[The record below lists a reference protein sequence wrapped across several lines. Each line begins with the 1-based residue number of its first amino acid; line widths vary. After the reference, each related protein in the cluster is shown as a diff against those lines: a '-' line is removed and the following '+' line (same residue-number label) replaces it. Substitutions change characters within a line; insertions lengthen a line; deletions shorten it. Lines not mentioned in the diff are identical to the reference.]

1 MAFSEFGDL
10 FFVLFQMIC
19 VILVA
24 AYLITRTA
32 SFTRVLDGLVTWKS
46 QAILIL
52 LFGAL
57 SIYGTE
63 SGITILGATANVR
76 DLGPMVGGLACGPVV
91 GLGAGLIGAAY
102 RFSLAG
108 FTAVP
113 CSAATIL
120 AGLFGGLIFL
130 LSGRKFVGIHGA
142 VLFAIGM
149 EAFHMG
155 ITLLLCRPFDQAL
168 TVVREV
174 ALPMI
179 IANAIGVFIFA
190 LIIGNLIAERQTKAE
205 RDAYLSELERK
216 KAELRIAHDIQ
227 MSFLPERLPDVPG
240 LDIAAFSL
248 PAKEVGG
255 DFYDA
260 IPLSGQRIAFVI
272 ADVAG
277 KGVPAALFMA
287 LSRTVLRANALIPR
301 SARDAVREANAL
313 IAADAKSGM
322 FVTLFYAVVDPV
334 KKTLT
339 YVNAG
344 HNPPLLFRSGSE
356 RVLELKGTGII
367 LGVMPDADY
376 GEETLALEKN
386 DLVLL
391 YTDGVTEAIDSHEK
405 QFGEQRLIET
415 VMGCR
420 DLPSREIVDRIRRA
434 VADFSGDEPQFDDQ
448 TLMVLRV
455 V

>member
-1 MAFSEFGDL
+1 MAFSIFGDM
-10 FFVLFQMIC
+10 FFVLLQMIC
-19 VILVA
+19 VIIVV

-32 SFTRVLDGLVTWKS
+32 SFTQVLDGILTWKN
-46 QAILIL
+46 QAILVL

-102 RFSLAG
+102 RYSLAG

-113 CSAATIL
+113 CATATIL

-130 LSGRKFVGIHGA
+130 AAGRRFIGMHGA
-142 VLFAIGM
+142 VLFAVGM
-149 EAFHMG
+149 EASHMG
-155 ITLLLCRPFDQAL
+155 LTLLLCRPFEQAL
-168 TVVREV
+168 GVVEGV
-174 ALPMI
+174 AFPMI
-179 IANAIGVFIFA
+179 VANATGVFIFA
-190 LIIGNLIAERQTKAE
+190 FIIGNLITERQTKAE
-205 RDAYLSELERK
+205 RDTYLSELERK

-227 MSFLPERLPDVPG
+227 MSFLPEKLPEVPG
-240 LDIAAFSL
+240 FELAALSV

-260 IPLSGQRIAFVI
+260 ISLPGGQTALVI
-272 ADVAG
+272 ADVSG

-287 LSRTVLRANALIPR
+287 LSRTVLRANAQVPR
-301 SARDAVREANAL
+301 SARDAVREANML
-313 IAADAKSGM
+313 IAEDAKSGM
-322 FVTLFYAVVDPV
+322 FVTLFYAVADPG

-344 HNPPLLFRSGSE
+344 HNPPLLFRSDSNMP
-356 RVLELKGTGII
+356 LDLKGTGII
-367 LGVMPDADY
+367 LGVMPEADY
-376 GEETLALEKN
+376 DEVTV
-386 DLVLL
+386 DLKSGDLILL
-391 YTDGVTEAIDSHEK
+391 YTDGVTEAINPGEE
-405 QFGEQRLIET
+405 QFGVNRLTET
-415 VMGCR
+415 VASCR
-420 DLPSREIVDRIRRA
+420 DLPPTAIIDRIRDA
-434 VADFSGDEPQFDDQ
+434 VVQFSGDEPQFDDL

>member
-1 MAFSEFGDL
+1 MAFSGFGDMFL
-10 FFVLFQMIC
+10 VLLQMIC
-19 VILVA
+19 VIIVV

-32 SFTRVLDGLVTWKS
+32 SFTQVLDGIFTWKG
-46 QAILIL
+46 QATLIL

-102 RFSLAG
+102 RFSLGG
-108 FTAVP
+108 FTAVS
-113 CSAATIL
+113 CSAATVL
-120 AGLFGGLIFL
+120 AGLFGGLIFIL
-130 LSGRKFVGIHGA
+130 AGRRFIGMHGA

-168 TVVREV
+168 GVVEGV
-174 ALPMI
+174 AVPMI
-179 IANAIGVFIFA
+179 AANAIGVFIFA
-190 LIIGNLIAERQTKAE
+190 FIIANLITERQTKEE
-205 RDAYLSELERK
+205 RDAFLSELERK
-216 KAELRIAHDIQ
+216 KAELRIAHEIQ

-240 LDIAAFSL
+240 FELAALSL

-260 IPLSGQRIAFVI
+260 IPLPGGRTALAI
-272 ADVAG
+272 ADVSG

-287 LSRTVLRANALIPR
+287 LSRTVLRANALVSR
-301 SARDAVREANAL
+301 GAREAIREANVL
-313 IAADAKSGM
+313 IAEDAKSGM
-322 FVTLFYAVVDPV
+322 FVTVFYAVADPIER
-334 KKTLT
+334 TLT

-344 HNPPLLFRSGSE
+344 HNPPLLFRAGGGRPE
-356 RVLELKGTGII
+356 ELKGTGII
-367 LGVMPDADY
+367 LGVMPEAEY
-376 GEETLALEKN
+376 GEETIHLKSG

-391 YTDGVTEAIDSHEK
+391 YTDGVTEAINPGEE
-405 QFGEQRLIET
+405 QFGEARLIET
-415 VMGCR
+415 VASSLDRSPAGIVENVR
-420 DLPSREIVDRIRRA
+420 DA
-434 VADFSGDEPQFDDQ
+434 VMEFSGDEPQFDDL
-448 TLMVLRV
+448 TLMALRV

>member
-1 MAFSEFGDL
+1 MALSGFNDM
-10 FFVLFQMIC
+10 FFVLLQMIC
-19 VILVA
+19 VIVVA
-24 AYLITRTA
+24 AYLISRTA
-32 SFTRVLDGLVTWKS
+32 SFNEVLEGRVTWKG

-63 SGITILGATANVR
+63 SGITILGAPANVR

-91 GLGAGLIGAAY
+91 GIGAGLIGGVY
-102 RFSLAG
+102 RLLLG
-108 FTAVP
+108 GITAVP
-113 CSAATIL
+113 CTAATIL

-130 LSGRKFVGIHGA
+130 FAGKKFIGMQGA

-155 ITLLLCRPFDQAL
+155 LTLLIARPFDQAL
-168 TVVREV
+168 AIVEGVTF
-174 ALPMI
+174 PMI
-179 IANAIGVFIFA
+179 IANTTGVFIFA
-190 LIIGNLIAERQTKAE
+190 FIIANLISERQTKAE
-205 RDAYLSELERK
+205 RDSFLSELERK

-227 MSFLPERLPDVPG
+227 MSFLPEDLPQVPG
-240 LDIAAFSL
+240 LDLAALAL

-260 IPLSGQRIAFVI
+260 IPLPGERTALVI

-287 LSRTVLRANALIPR
+287 LSRTVMRANTLVPR
-301 SARDAVREANAL
+301 SAREAVGEANAL

-322 FVTLFYAVVDPV
+322 FVTLFYGVVDPAARM
-334 KKTLT
+334 LT

-344 HNPPLLFRSGSE
+344 HNPPLLFRAGGGRPE
-356 RVLELKGTGII
+356 ELKGTGII
-367 LGVMPDADY
+367 LGVMPEAEY
-376 GEETLALEKN
+376 GEKTVTLGSG
-386 DLVLL
+386 DLLVC
-391 YTDGVTEAIDSHEK
+391 YTDGVTEAINANEE
-405 QFGEQRLIET
+405 QFGERRLIET

-420 DLPSREIVDRIRRA
+420 TLTSGEVIDRIRDGVRE
-434 VADFSGDEPQFDDQ
+434 FSGDEPQFDDQ
-448 TLMVLRV
+448 TLIVLRV
-455 V
+455 A

>member
-1 MAFSEFGDL
+1 M
-10 FFVLFQMIC
+10 FFVLLQMIC
-19 VILVA
+19 VVMVV
-24 AYLITRTA
+24 AYLITRSA
-32 SFTRVLDGLVTWKS
+32 SFTRVLDDLVTWKS
-46 QAILIL
+46 QAILTL

-91 GLGAGLIGAAY
+91 GLGAGLIGAAH
-102 RFSLAG
+102 RFSLGG

-113 CSAATIL
+113 CATATIL

-130 LSGRKFVGIHGA
+130 AAGRKFIGMHGA
-142 VLFAIGM
+142 VLFAVGM
-149 EAFHMG
+149 ESFHMG
-155 ITLLLCRPFDQAL
+155 ITLLLCRPFDEAL
-168 TVVREV
+168 EVVEGV
-174 ALPMI
+174 AFPMI
-179 IANAIGVFIFA
+179 IANATGVFIFA
-190 LIIGNLIAERQTKAE
+190 LIIGNLITERQTKAE
-205 RDAYLSELERK
+205 RDTFLSELERK

-227 MSFLPERLPDVPG
+227 MSFLPERLPEVAG
-240 LDIAAFSL
+240 LELAALSL

-260 IPLSGQRIAFVI
+260 IPLPGNRTAFVI

-287 LSRTVLRANALIPR
+287 LSRTVLRANALVPR
-301 SARDAVREANAL
+301 SAREAVREANML
-313 IAADAKSGM
+313 IAEDAKSGM
-322 FVTLFYAVVDPV
+322 FVTLFYAVVDPAT
-334 KKTLT
+334 KMLT

-344 HNPPLLFRSGSE
+344 HNPPLLFRSGSG
-356 RVLELKGTGII
+356 RPLELKGTGII
-367 LGVMPDADY
+367 LGVMPEADY
-376 GEETLALEKN
+376 GEETISLESG

-391 YTDGVTEAIDSHEK
+391 YTDGVTEAINPGEE
-405 QFGEQRLIET
+405 QFGEKRLIET
-415 VMGCR
+415 VMGCH
-420 DLPSREIVDRIRRA
+420 DLPPGAIVDRVRDA
-434 VADFSGDEPQFDDQ
+434 VVRFSGDEPQFDDL

>member
-1 MAFSEFGDL
+1 MAFSGFGDM
-10 FFVLFQMIC
+10 FFVLLQMIC
-19 VILVA
+19 VIIVV
-24 AYLITRTA
+24 AYLITRTK
-32 SFTRVLDGLVTWKS
+32 SFTQVLNGIFTWKG
-46 QAILIL
+46 QVTLIL

-113 CSAATIL
+113 CATATIL

-130 LSGRKFVGIHGA
+130 LAGRRFIGMHGA
-142 VLFAIGM
+142 VLFAVGM
-149 EAFHMG
+149 EALHMG
-155 ITLLLCRPFDQAL
+155 ITLLLCRPFEQAL
-168 TVVREV
+168 GVVEGV
-174 ALPMI
+174 AVPMI
-179 IANAIGVFIFA
+179 IANATGVFIFA
-190 LIIGNLIAERQTKAE
+190 FIIGNLIAERQTKDE
-205 RDAYLSELERK
+205 RDSFLSELERK
-216 KAELRIAHDIQ
+216 KAELKIAHDIQ
-227 MSFLPERLPDVPG
+227 MSFLPERLPEVPG
-240 LDIAAFSL
+240 FELAALSL

-260 IPLSGQRIAFVI
+260 IPLPGGRTAFVI
-272 ADVAG
+272 ADVSG

-287 LSRTVLRANALIPR
+287 LSRTVLRANSLIPR
-301 SARDAVREANAL
+301 SARDAVTEANML
-313 IAADAKSGM
+313 IAEDAKSGM
-322 FVTLFYAVVDPV
+322 FVTLFYAVADPG

-344 HNPPLLFRSGSE
+344 HNPPLLFRPGSG
-356 RVLELKGTGII
+356 RPTGLKGTGII
-367 LGVMPDADY
+367 LGVMPEAEY
-376 GEETLALEKN
+376 GEETIHLVSG

-391 YTDGVTEAIDSHEK
+391 YTDGVTEAINPDEE
-405 QFGEQRLIET
+405 QFGEERLIET
-415 VMGCR
+415 ASASL
-420 DLPSREIVDRIRRA
+420 DLPPAEIVERVRDA
-434 VADFSGDEPQFDDQ
+434 VMAFSGDEPQFDDL
-448 TLMVLRV
+448 TLMILRV

>member
-1 MAFSEFGDL
+1 MAFSGFGDM
-10 FFVLFQMIC
+10 FFVLLQMIC
-19 VILVA
+19 VIIVV
-24 AYLITRTA
+24 AYLITRTK
-32 SFTRVLDGLVTWKS
+32 SFTQVLNGIFIWKGQVT
-46 QAILIL
+46 LIL

-113 CSAATIL
+113 CATATIL

-130 LSGRKFVGIHGA
+130 LAGRKFIGMHGA
-142 VLFAIGM
+142 VLFAVGM

-155 ITLLLCRPFDQAL
+155 ITLLLCRPFEQAL
-168 TVVREV
+168 GVVEEV
-174 ALPMI
+174 AVPMI
-179 IANAIGVFIFA
+179 IANATGVFIFA
-190 LIIGNLIAERQTKAE
+190 FIIGNLIAERQTKDE
-205 RDAYLSELERK
+205 RDSFLSELERK
-216 KAELRIAHDIQ
+216 KAELKIAHDIQ
-227 MSFLPERLPDVPG
+227 MSFLPERLPEVPG
-240 LDIAAFSL
+240 FELAALSL

-260 IPLSGQRIAFVI
+260 IPLPGGRTAFVI
-272 ADVAG
+272 ADVSG

-287 LSRTVLRANALIPR
+287 LSRTVLRANSLIPR
-301 SARDAVREANAL
+301 SARDAVTEANML
-313 IAADAKSGM
+313 IAEDAKSGM
-322 FVTLFYAVVDPV
+322 FVTLFYAVADPG

-344 HNPPLLFRSGSE
+344 HNPPLLFRAGGDSPTG
-356 RVLELKGTGII
+356 LKGTGII
-367 LGVMPDADY
+367 LGVMPEAEY
-376 GEETLALEKN
+376 GEETIHLASG
-386 DLVLL
+386 DLVLF
-391 YTDGVTEAIDSHEK
+391 YTDGVTEAINPGEE
-405 QFGEQRLIET
+405 QFGETRLIET
-415 VMGCR
+415 VAGSLDR
-420 DLPSREIVDRIRRA
+420 PPAEIVEKIRDA
-434 VADFSGDEPQFDDQ
+434 VVAFSGDEPQFDDL

>member
-1 MAFSEFGDL
+1 MAFSIIGDMFL
-10 FFVLFQMIC
+10 VLLQMIC
-19 VILVA
+19 VIMVA

-46 QAILIL
+46 QAVLTL

-102 RFSLAG
+102 RFSLGG

-113 CSAATIL
+113 CATATIL

-130 LSGRKFVGIHGA
+130 AAGRRFIGMHGA
-142 VLFAIGM
+142 VLFAVGM

-155 ITLLLCRPFDQAL
+155 ITLLLCRPFDEAL
-168 TVVREV
+168 EVVEDV
-174 ALPMI
+174 AFPMI
-179 IANAIGVFIFA
+179 IANATGVFLFA

-205 RDAYLSELERK
+205 RDTYLSELERK

-227 MSFLPERLPDVPG
+227 MSFLPDRLPEVPG
-240 LDIAAFSL
+240 LEIAALSL

-260 IPLSGQRIAFVI
+260 IPLTGGRTAIVI
-272 ADVAG
+272 ADVSG

-287 LSRTVLRANALIPR
+287 LSRTVLRANALVPR
-301 SARDAVREANAL
+301 SARDAVREANSL
-313 IAADAKSGM
+313 IAEDAKSGM
-322 FVTLFYAVVDPV
+322 FVTLFYAVADPANR
-334 KKTLT
+334 TLT

-344 HNPPLLFRSGSE
+344 HNPPLLFRSGGG
-356 RVLELKGTGII
+356 RPMTLKGTGII
-367 LGVMPDADY
+367 LGVMPEADY
-376 GEETLALEKN
+376 GEETVSLESG

-391 YTDGVTEAIDSHEK
+391 YTDGITEAINPDEE
-405 QFGEQRLIET
+405 QFGEERLIET
-415 VMGCR
+415 VIGCLNR
-420 DLPSREIVDRIRRA
+420 SSAEIVDRVRDA
-434 VADFSGDEPQFDDQ
+434 VMEFSGDEPQFDDL

>member
-1 MAFSEFGDL
+1 MAFSGFGDMFL
-10 FFVLFQMIC
+10 VLLQMIC
-19 VILVA
+19 VIIVV

-32 SFTRVLDGLVTWKS
+32 SFTQVLDGIFTWKG
-46 QAILIL
+46 QATLIL

-102 RFSLAG
+102 RFSLGG
-108 FTAVP
+108 FTAVS
-113 CSAATIL
+113 CSAATVL
-120 AGLFGGLIFL
+120 AGLFGGLIFIL
-130 LSGRKFVGIHGA
+130 AGRRFIGMHGA

-168 TVVREV
+168 GVVEGV
-174 ALPMI
+174 AVPMI
-179 IANAIGVFIFA
+179 AANAIGVFIFA
-190 LIIGNLIAERQTKAE
+190 FIIANLITERQTKEE
-205 RDAYLSELERK
+205 RDAFLSELERK
-216 KAELRIAHDIQ
+216 KAELRIAHEIQ

-240 LDIAAFSL
+240 FELAALSL

-260 IPLSGQRIAFVI
+260 IPLPGGRTALAI
-272 ADVAG
+272 ADVSG

-287 LSRTVLRANALIPR
+287 LSRTVLRANALVSR
-301 SARDAVREANAL
+301 GAREAIREANVL
-313 IAADAKSGM
+313 IAEDAKSGM
-322 FVTLFYAVVDPV
+322 FVTVFYAVADPIER
-334 KKTLT
+334 TLT

-344 HNPPLLFRSGSE
+344 HNPPLLFRAGGGRPE
-356 RVLELKGTGII
+356 ELKGTGII
-367 LGVMPDADY
+367 LGVMPEAEY
-376 GEETLALEKN
+376 GEETIRLESG

-391 YTDGVTEAIDSHEK
+391 YTDGVTEAINPGEE
-405 QFGEQRLIET
+405 QFGEARLIET
-415 VMGCR
+415 VASSLDRSPAGIVENVR
-420 DLPSREIVDRIRRA
+420 DA
-434 VADFSGDEPQFDDQ
+434 VMEFSGDEPQFDDL
-448 TLMVLRV
+448 TLMALRV

>member
-1 MAFSEFGDL
+1 MAFSGYGDM
-10 FFVLFQMIC
+10 FFVLLQMIC
-19 VILVA
+19 VIMVV

-46 QAILIL
+46 QAVLTL

-102 RFSLAG
+102 RFSLGG

-113 CSAATIL
+113 CATATIL

-130 LSGRKFVGIHGA
+130 LAGRKFIGMHGA

-155 ITLLLCRPFDQAL
+155 ITLLLCRPFEQAFE
-168 TVVREV
+168 VVEGV
-174 ALPMI
+174 AFPMI
-179 IANAIGVFIFA
+179 IANATGVFIFA
-190 LIIGNLIAERQTKAE
+190 FIIGNLITERQTKAE
-205 RDAYLSELERK
+205 RDTYLSELERK

-227 MSFLPERLPDVPG
+227 MSFLPERLPEVPG
-240 LDIAAFSL
+240 IELAALSL

-260 IPLSGQRIAFVI
+260 FPLPGGRTALVI
-272 ADVAG
+272 ADVSG

-287 LSRTVLRANALIPR
+287 LSRTVLRANALVPR
-301 SARDAVREANAL
+301 SAREAVSEANMV
-313 IAADAKSGM
+313 IAEDAKSGM
-322 FVTLFYAVVDPV
+322 FVTLFYAVADPA

-344 HNPPLLFRSGSE
+344 HNPPLLFRSDGG
-356 RVLELKGTGII
+356 RPLELKGTGII

-376 GEETLALEKN
+376 GEETVNLESG
-386 DLVLL
+386 DIVLL
-391 YTDGVTEAIDSHEK
+391 YTDGITEAINPDEE
-405 QFGEQRLIET
+405 QFGEKRLIET
-415 VMGCR
+415 VTGCR
-420 DLPSREIVDRIRRA
+420 DLSPAGIVERVRDA
-434 VADFSGDEPQFDDQ
+434 VVKFSGDEPQFDDL
-448 TLMVLRV
+448 TIMVLRV

>member
-1 MAFSEFGDL
+1 MAFSGFGDM
-10 FFVLFQMIC
+10 FFVLLQMIC
-19 VILVA
+19 VIVVV
-24 AYLITRTA
+24 AYLITRTK
-32 SFTRVLDGLVTWKS
+32 SFTQVLDGIFTWKG

-113 CSAATIL
+113 CATATVL

-130 LSGRKFVGIHGA
+130 FAGRKFIGMHGA
-142 VLFAIGM
+142 VLFAVGM

-155 ITLLLCRPFDQAL
+155 LTLLLCRPFDQAL
-168 TVVREV
+168 EVVEGV
-174 ALPMI
+174 AVPMI
-179 IANAIGVFIFA
+179 IANATGVFIFA
-190 LIIGNLIAERQTKAE
+190 FIIGNLIAERQTKEE
-205 RDAYLSELERK
+205 RDTFLSELERK
-216 KAELRIAHDIQ
+216 KAELKIAHDIQ
-227 MSFLPERLPDVPG
+227 MSFLPERLPEVPG
-240 LDIAAFSL
+240 FQLAALSL

-260 IPLSGQRIAFVI
+260 IPLPGGRTALVI
-272 ADVAG
+272 ADVSG

-287 LSRTVLRANALIPR
+287 LSRTVLRANSLVPR
-301 SARDAVREANAL
+301 SARDAVSEANML
-313 IAADAKSGM
+313 IAEDAKSGM
-322 FVTLFYAVVDPV
+322 FVTLFYAVADPGE
-334 KKTLT
+334 KTLT

-344 HNPPLLFRSGSE
+344 HNPPLLFRAGDG
-356 RVLELKGTGII
+356 RPVGLKGTGII
-367 LGVMPDADY
+367 LGVMPEAEY
-376 GEETLALEKN
+376 GEETIHLASG

-391 YTDGVTEAIDSHEK
+391 YTDGVTEAINPGEE
-405 QFGEQRLIET
+405 QFGEERLIET
-415 VMGCR
+415 VAGSLDR
-420 DLPSREIVDRIRRA
+420 PPAEIVDRVRDA
-434 VADFSGDEPQFDDQ
+434 VVRFSGDEPQFDDL

>member
-1 MAFSEFGDL
+1 MAFAGYGDL
-10 FFVLFQMIC
+10 LFVLLEMIC
-19 VILVA
+19 VIVVV
-24 AYLITRTA
+24 AYLITRTV
-32 SFTRVLDGLVTWKS
+32 SFDQVLNNTATWKN

-63 SGITILGATANVR
+63 SGITILGAPANVR

-102 RFSLAG
+102 RFSLRG

-113 CSAATIL
+113 CTTATVL
-120 AGLFGGLIFL
+120 AGLLGGLIFIL
-130 LSGRKFVGIHGA
+130 AGRKFIGMHGA

-149 EAFHMG
+149 EASHMG
-155 ITLLLCRPFDQAL
+155 LTLLLCRPLDQAL
-168 TVVREV
+168 AVVREV
-174 ALPMI
+174 ALPMT
-179 IANAIGVFIFA
+179 IANAVGVFIFA
-190 LIIGNLIAERQTKAE
+190 LIIGSLITGRQTKAE
-205 RDAYLSELERK
+205 RDAYLAELERK
-216 KAELRIAHDIQ
+216 KAELHIARDIQ
-227 MSFLPERLPDVPG
+227 MSFLPEDLPEVPG
-240 LDIAAFSL
+240 LEVSALAL

-255 DFYDA
+255 DFYDL
-260 IPLSGQRIAFVI
+260 IPLSEDRAAFVI

-287 LSRTVLRANALIPR
+287 LSRTVIRANAQNPR
-301 SARDAVREANAL
+301 SAHEAICEANTL
-313 IAADAKSGM
+313 ITADARSGM

-344 HNPPLLFRSGSE
+344 HNPPLIFRPGSS
-356 RVLELKGTGII
+356 RPVELKGTGII
-367 LGVMPDADY
+367 LGVLPDADY
-376 GEETLALEKN
+376 REETFALESR
-386 DLVLL
+386 DLIIL
-391 YTDGVTEAIDSHEK
+391 YTDGITEAINSGKE

-415 VMGCR
+415 IMDSR
-420 DLPSREIVDRIRRA
+420 DLSPDELVDRIRQA

-455 V
+455 A

>member
-1 MAFSEFGDL
+1 MASSIFGDM
-10 FFVLFQMIC
+10 FFVLLQMIC
-19 VILVA
+19 VIVVV
-24 AYLITRTA
+24 AYLITRTK
-32 SFTRVLDGLVTWKS
+32 SFTQVLDGVFSWKG
-46 QAILIL
+46 QATLIL

-91 GLGAGLIGAAY
+91 GLGAGLIGAAH
-102 RFSLAG
+102 RLSLGG

-113 CSAATIL
+113 CATATIL

-130 LSGRKFVGIHGA
+130 AAGRKFIGMHGA
-142 VLFAIGM
+142 VLFAVGM

-155 ITLLLCRPFDQAL
+155 LTLLLCRPFEQAL
-168 TVVREV
+168 EVVEGL
-174 ALPMI
+174 AIPMI
-179 IANAIGVFIFA
+179 VANATGVLIFS
-190 LIIGNLIAERQTKAE
+190 LIIGNLITERQTKAE
-205 RDAYLSELERK
+205 RDTFLSELERK

-227 MSFLPERLPDVPG
+227 MSFLPERLPEVPG
-240 LDIAAFSL
+240 FELAARSI

-260 IPLSGQRIAFVI
+260 IPLPGGRTALVI

-287 LSRTVLRANALIPR
+287 LSRTVLRANTLVPR
-301 SARDAVREANAL
+301 SASEAVSEANTL
-313 IAADAKSGM
+313 IAQDAKSGM
-322 FVTLFYAVVDPV
+322 FVTLFYTVADPG

-344 HNPPLLFRSGSE
+344 HNPPLLFRAGGG
-356 RVLELKGTGII
+356 RPTALKGTGII
-367 LGVMPDADY
+367 LGVMPEADY
-376 GEETLALEKN
+376 GEETIHLASG
-386 DLVLL
+386 DLVLF
-391 YTDGVTEAIDSHEK
+391 YTDGVTEAINPSEE
-405 QFGEQRLIET
+405 QFGEERLIET
-415 VMGCR
+415 VAGAL
-420 DLPSREIVDRIRRA
+420 DLPAAEIVERVRDA
-434 VADFSGDEPQFDDQ
+434 VMAFSGDEPQFDDL

>member
-1 MAFSEFGDL
+1 MAFTGYGDL
-10 FFVLFQMIC
+10 LFVLLEMIC
-19 VILVA
+19 VIVVV
-24 AYLITRTA
+24 AYLITRTT
-32 SFTRVLDGLVTWKS
+32 SFDRVLGNTATWKN

-63 SGITILGATANVR
+63 SGITILGAPANVR

-102 RFSLAG
+102 RFSLGG

-113 CSAATIL
+113 CTTATVL
-120 AGLFGGLIFL
+120 AGLLGGLIFIL
-130 LSGRKFVGIHGA
+130 AGRKFIGMHGA
-142 VLFAIGM
+142 VLFAVGM
-149 EAFHMG
+149 EASHMG
-155 ITLLLCRPFDQAL
+155 LTLLLCQPFDQAL
-168 TVVREV
+168 AVVRGV

-179 IANAIGVFIFA
+179 IANAVGVFIFA
-190 LIIGNLIAERQTKAE
+190 LIIGSLITGRQTKAE

-227 MSFLPERLPDVPG
+227 MSFLPEDLPEVTG
-240 LDIAAFSL
+240 LAVSALAL

-255 DFYDA
+255 DFYDV
-260 IPLSGQRIAFVI
+260 IPLSGNRTAFVI

-287 LSRTVLRANALIPR
+287 LSRTVLRANTQVPR
-301 SARDAVREANAL
+301 SAREAINEANAL

-334 KKTLT
+334 ERTLT

-344 HNPPLLFRSGSE
+344 HNPPLLFRSATA
-356 RVLELKGTGII
+356 RPFELKGTGII
-367 LGVMPDADY
+367 LGVLPDADY
-376 GEETLALEKN
+376 REETLALESR
-386 DLVLL
+386 DLIIL
-391 YTDGVTEAIDSHEK
+391 YTDGVTEAINPREE
-405 QFGEQRLIET
+405 QFGERRLIDT
-415 VMGCR
+415 VMNSR
-420 DLPSREIVDRIRRA
+420 DLSPEEIVDRIRQA
-434 VADFSGDEPQFDDQ
+434 VADFSEDEPQFDDQ

-455 V
+455 A

>member
-1 MAFSEFGDL
+1 MAFSGYGDM
-10 FFVLFQMIC
+10 FFVLLQMIC
-19 VILVA
+19 VIMVV

-32 SFTRVLDGLVTWKS
+32 SFTRVLDGIFTWKS
-46 QAILIL
+46 QAVLTL

-102 RFSLAG
+102 RFSLGG

-113 CSAATIL
+113 CATATIL

-130 LSGRKFVGIHGA
+130 AAGRKFIGMHGA
-142 VLFAIGM
+142 VLFAVGM
-149 EAFHMG
+149 ETFHMG
-155 ITLLLCRPFDQAL
+155 LTLLLCRPFEQAL
-168 TVVREV
+168 EVVEDV
-174 ALPMI
+174 AFPMI
-179 IANAIGVFIFA
+179 IANATGVFIFA
-190 LIIGNLIAERQTKAE
+190 FIIGNLITERQTKAE
-205 RDAYLSELERK
+205 RDTYLSELERK

-227 MSFLPERLPDVPG
+227 MSFLPERLPEVPG
-240 LDIAAFSL
+240 IELAALSL

-260 IPLSGQRIAFVI
+260 FPLPGGRTALVI
-272 ADVAG
+272 ADVSG

-287 LSRTVLRANALIPR
+287 LSRTVLRANSLVPR
-301 SARDAVREANAL
+301 SAREAVSEANML
-313 IAADAKSGM
+313 IAEDAKSGM
-322 FVTLFYAVVDPV
+322 FVTLFYAVADPA

-344 HNPPLLFRSGSE
+344 HNPPLLFRSDGG
-356 RVLELKGTGII
+356 RPLELKGTGII

-376 GEETLALEKN
+376 GEETVNLESG
-386 DLVLL
+386 DIVLL
-391 YTDGVTEAIDSHEK
+391 YTDGITEAINPDEE
-405 QFGEQRLIET
+405 QFGEKRLIET
-415 VMGCR
+415 IAGCR
-420 DLPSREIVDRIRRA
+420 DLSPAGIVEKVRDA
-434 VADFSGDEPQFDDQ
+434 VVKFSGDEPQFDDL
-448 TLMVLRV
+448 TIMVLRV

>member
-1 MAFSEFGDL
+1 MAFSGFGDM
-10 FFVLFQMIC
+10 FFVLLQMIC
-19 VILVA
+19 VIIVV
-24 AYLITRTA
+24 AYLITRTK
-32 SFTRVLDGLVTWKS
+32 SFTQVLNGIFIWKGQVT
-46 QAILIL
+46 LIL

-113 CSAATIL
+113 CATATIL

-130 LSGRKFVGIHGA
+130 LAGRKFIGMHGA
-142 VLFAIGM
+142 VLFAVGM

-155 ITLLLCRPFDQAL
+155 ITLLLCRPFEQAL
-168 TVVREV
+168 GVVEEV
-174 ALPMI
+174 AVPMI
-179 IANAIGVFIFA
+179 IANATGVFIFA
-190 LIIGNLIAERQTKAE
+190 FIIGNLIAERQTKDE
-205 RDAYLSELERK
+205 RDSFLSELERK
-216 KAELRIAHDIQ
+216 KAELKIAHDIQ
-227 MSFLPERLPDVPG
+227 MSFLPERLPEVPG
-240 LDIAAFSL
+240 FELAALSL

-260 IPLSGQRIAFVI
+260 IPLPGGRTAFVI
-272 ADVAG
+272 ADVSG

-287 LSRTVLRANALIPR
+287 LSRTVLRANSLIPR
-301 SARDAVREANAL
+301 SARDAVTEANML
-313 IAADAKSGM
+313 IAEDAKSGM
-322 FVTLFYAVVDPV
+322 FVTLFYAVADPG

-344 HNPPLLFRSGSE
+344 HNPPLLFRPGSG
-356 RVLELKGTGII
+356 RPTGLKGTGII
-367 LGVMPDADY
+367 LGVMPEAEY
-376 GEETLALEKN
+376 GEETIHLVSG

-391 YTDGVTEAIDSHEK
+391 YTDGVTEAINPDEE
-405 QFGEQRLIET
+405 QFGEERLIET
-415 VMGCR
+415 ASASL
-420 DLPSREIVDRIRRA
+420 DLPPAEIVERVRDA
-434 VADFSGDEPQFDDQ
+434 VMAFSGDEPQFDDL
-448 TLMVLRV
+448 TLMILRV

>member
-1 MAFSEFGDL
+1 MALSGYGDT
-10 FFVLFQMIC
+10 FFVLLQMIC
-19 VILVA
+19 VVVVV

-32 SFTRVLDGLVTWKS
+32 SFTQVLDGVFTWKG
-46 QAILIL
+46 QAILTL

-102 RFSLAG
+102 RFSLGG
-108 FTAVP
+108 FTALP
-113 CSAATIL
+113 CAAATVL

-130 LSGRKFVGIHGA
+130 LAGRKFIGMHGA
-142 VLFAIGM
+142 VLFAVGM

-155 ITLLLCRPFDQAL
+155 LTLAICRPFEQAL
-168 TVVREV
+168 TVVEGV
-174 ALPMI
+174 ALPMT
-179 IANAIGVFIFA
+179 IANATGVFVFA

-205 RDAYLSELERK
+205 RDTYLSELERK

-227 MSFLPERLPDVPG
+227 MSFLPERLPEVPG
-240 LDIAAFSL
+240 IELAALSL

-260 IPLSGQRIAFVI
+260 IPLPGDRTAFAI

-287 LSRTVLRANALIPR
+287 LSRTVLRANTLVPR
-301 SARDAVREANAL
+301 SAREAVGEANSL
-313 IAADAKSGM
+313 IAEDAKSGM
-322 FVTLFYAVVDPV
+322 FVTLFYAVADPA
-334 KKTLT
+334 KRTLT

-344 HNPPLLFRSGSE
+344 HNPPLLFRSGAV
-356 RVLELKGTGII
+356 RPVRLEGTGII
-367 LGVMPDADY
+367 LGVMPEAEY
-376 GEETLALEKN
+376 GEETVALASG
-386 DLVLL
+386 DLLLL
-391 YTDGVTEAIDSHEK
+391 YTDGITEAINPGEE
-405 QFGEQRLIET
+405 QFGEERLIET
-415 VMGCR
+415 VTGCR
-420 DLPSREIVDRIRRA
+420 DLSPGEIVDRIRGA
-434 VADFSGDEPQFDDQ
+434 VAGFSGDEPQFDDQ
-448 TLMVLRV
+448 TLMILRV

>member
-1 MAFSEFGDL
+1 MAFSGFGDMFL
-10 FFVLFQMIC
+10 VLLQMIC
-19 VILVA
+19 VIIVV

-32 SFTRVLDGLVTWKS
+32 SFTQVLDGIFTWKG
-46 QAILIL
+46 QATLIL

-102 RFSLAG
+102 RFSLGG
-108 FTAVP
+108 FTAVS
-113 CSAATIL
+113 CSAATVL
-120 AGLFGGLIFL
+120 AGLFGGLIFIL
-130 LSGRKFVGIHGA
+130 AGRRFIGMHGA

-168 TVVREV
+168 GVVEGV
-174 ALPMI
+174 AVPMI
-179 IANAIGVFIFA
+179 AANAIGVFIFA
-190 LIIGNLIAERQTKAE
+190 FIIANLITERQTKEE
-205 RDAYLSELERK
+205 RDAFLSELERK
-216 KAELRIAHDIQ
+216 KAELRIAHEIQ
-227 MSFLPERLPDVPG
+227 MSFLPERLPEVPG
-240 LDIAAFSL
+240 FELAALSL

-260 IPLSGQRIAFVI
+260 IPLPGGRTALAI
-272 ADVAG
+272 ADVSG

-287 LSRTVLRANALIPR
+287 LSRTVLRANALVSR
-301 SARDAVREANAL
+301 GAREAIREANVL
-313 IAADAKSGM
+313 IAEDAKSGM
-322 FVTLFYAVVDPV
+322 FVTVFYAVADPIER
-334 KKTLT
+334 TLT

-344 HNPPLLFRSGSE
+344 HNPPLLFRAGGGRPE
-356 RVLELKGTGII
+356 ELKGTGII
-367 LGVMPDADY
+367 LGVMPEAEY
-376 GEETLALEKN
+376 GEETIHLKSG

-391 YTDGVTEAIDSHEK
+391 YTDGVTEAINPGEE
-405 QFGEQRLIET
+405 QFGEARLIET
-415 VMGCR
+415 VASSLDRSPAGIVENVR
-420 DLPSREIVDRIRRA
+420 DA
-434 VADFSGDEPQFDDQ
+434 VMEFSGDEPQFDDL
-448 TLMVLRV
+448 TLMALRV

>member
-168 TVVREV
+168 TVVGGV

-179 IANAIGVFIFA
+179 IANATGVFIFA
-190 LIIGNLIAERQTKAE
+190 LIIGNLITERQTKAE

-227 MSFLPERLPDVPG
+227 MSFLPERLPEVPG
-240 LDIAAFSL
+240 LEVAALSL

-260 IPLSGQRIAFVI
+260 IPLSGQRTAFVI
-272 ADVAG
+272 ADVSG

-287 LSRTVLRANALIPR
+287 LSRTVLRANALVPR
-301 SARDAVREANAL
+301 SAREAVGEANAL

-322 FVTLFYAVVDPV
+322 FVTLFYAVVDPADR
-334 KKTLT
+334 TLT

-344 HNPPLLFRSGSE
+344 HNPPLLFRSGGD
-356 RVLELKGTGII
+356 RPLELKGTGII
-367 LGVMPDADY
+367 LGVMPEADY
-376 GEETLALEKN
+376 GEETLALESN
-386 DLVLL
+386 DLVLF
-391 YTDGVTEAIDSHEK
+391 YTDGVTEAINAREE
-405 QFGEQRLIET
+405 QFGERRLIET

-420 DLPSREIVDRIRRA
+420 DHPSEEIVDRVRRA